1 MLHVFKILHWPC
13 RYHRAGIMASIIL
26 LATEAGIA
34 IALFWNADR
43 YAAYWPKEVP

>member
-1 MLHVFKILHWPC
+1 MLLLFKILHLPC
-13 RYHRAGIMASIIL
+13 RYHRADFMASLIL

-34 IALFWNADR
+34 IALFWNAGR